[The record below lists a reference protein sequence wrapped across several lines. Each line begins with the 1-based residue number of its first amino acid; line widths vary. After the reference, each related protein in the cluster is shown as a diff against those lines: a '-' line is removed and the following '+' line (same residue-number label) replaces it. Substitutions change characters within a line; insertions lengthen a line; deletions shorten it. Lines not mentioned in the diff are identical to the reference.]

1 MDLVADMIPYCHRC
15 FFFDNSANAY
25 RLIAE
30 IIDGETMIIE
40 TNDIPAWFDTY
51 VLKKLGV

>member
-1 MDLVADMIPYCHRC
+1 MIPYCHRC